1 MKPEEAAKLEVG
13 DLVLYQ
19 EKTQD
24 PELGLVV
31 GKTEKAINIDW
42 FQEKNPHVGTYRF
55 VDDIA
60 YFFWVSLEKVS

>member
-1 MKPEEAAKLEVG
+1 MTPEEAAKLEIG

-24 PELGLVV
+24 PDLGLIV

-42 FQEKNPHVGTYRF
+42 FQEANPYVGTYRF
-55 VDDIA
+55 SGGTG
-60 YFFWVSLEKVS
+60 YYFWVSLQKVS

>member
-55 VDDIA
+55 VGFDA
-60 YFFWVSLEKVS
+60 HYFWNSVEKVS

>member
-1 MKPEEAAKLEVG
+1 MTPEEAAKLEVG

-42 FQEKNPHVGTYRF
+42 LQEANPHIGAYRF
-55 VDDIA
+55 VGVIA
-60 YFFWVSLEKVS
+60 YYFWGSLQKVS

>member
-1 MKPEEAAKLEVG
+1 MTPEEAAKLEVG

-24 PELGLVV
+24 PELGLIV
-31 GKTEKAINIDW
+31 GKTEKVINIDW

-55 VDDIA
+55 VDAIA
-60 YFFWVSLEKVS
+60 YYFWDSVEKVS

>member
-1 MKPEEAAKLEVG
+1 MTPEEAAKLEVG

-24 PELGLVV
+24 PELGLIV

-42 FQEKNPHVGTYRF
+42 LQEANSYIGRYGYSGSTTH
-55 VDDIA
+55 
-60 YFFWVSLEKVS
+60 YFWSAVEKVS